1 MIVCRLNLTFICFR
15 VAASRHRDDI
25 LEKCLKTDICA
36 IHVNCDMLP
45 SSSSNHKFSLTP
57 TSQSA
62 APHVYYP
69 NLRKLGHLSRFSNM
83 TYGEVLSTYQT
94 PSTTRKCSVALSEQP
109 KPASHHYKQVN
120 EAIGEPTS
128 GRLPLAI
135 TEDVHESKTKGI
147 YVNIAF
153 LFIWVVS
160 F

>member
-45 SSSSNHKFSLTP
+45 SSSI
-57 TSQSA
+57 
-62 APHVYYP
+62 
-69 NLRKLGHLSRFSNM
+69 
-83 TYGEVLSTYQT
+83 
-94 PSTTRKCSVALSEQP
+94 ALSEQP

-135 TEDVHESKTKGI
+135 TEDVHESKTK
-147 YVNIAF
+147 VTSA
-153 LFIWVVS
+153 LKKKETS
-160 F
+160 ATLDE